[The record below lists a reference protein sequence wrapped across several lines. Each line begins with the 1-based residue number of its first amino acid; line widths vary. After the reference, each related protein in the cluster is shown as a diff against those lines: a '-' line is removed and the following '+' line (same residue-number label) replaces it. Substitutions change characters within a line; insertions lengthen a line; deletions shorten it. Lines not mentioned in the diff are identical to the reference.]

1 MKSVNMEINNVGG
14 LVGKHCLT
22 FKEGLNII
30 KAGNAVGKTSAQK
43 AIELLGLRNHD
54 LKGARHYANLFGDQT
69 ASVKATGSIQ
79 CDRRF
84 RVVGNDLMEAGGE
97 PLVDTGKGYISGIC
111 FATPENPLIAEM
123 LEGRSIKSFIERF
136 SDSDNYDT
144 AVNVLNDASET
155 ILLKLSMYRETI
167 AKLEE
172 TRSSFELLKKDKAD
186 IEEKLKRMPKI
197 DVATVMKD
205 LKAFEKA
212 FAEKRQIMN
221 ALSEAKAELSQTK
234 NNIDDYKSAIKHL
247 QSDLDSMMKK
257 HPKIDDRLKEISK
270 QFPVIKDQIDLLSRQ
285 ISSWESDL
293 KIVDENKI
301 TRMKYKDGSG
311 ICHACGK
318 PLSLHDLQRYEEKIK
333 NDLSV
338 SRKNLKTNERE
349 LEDLVLERTELQ
361 DTEEEKNTI
370 GIEIREKT
378 KSLSI
383 YEGDEI
389 RFRKKVTTLTAEEE
403 TIQKRIKDMS
413 KNEDAFKKY
422 QEKDRLET
430 LLNEKEKTI
439 EQTQKRMAALNNE
452 IIDVSALQQKSDF
465 VKSAIT
471 HLKKRRDEIIDA
483 VRVKFNDT
491 INNLYKTMGFRNI
504 EDISITRDYSITVTK
519 KDKGKEVEKF
529 PLIALSASER
539 VTLGVAL
546 LVAAKQEYLPDFP
559 FFVMDEVV
567 TSYDPTRFEHIKE
580 FVKNVTDYVI
590 ITQLSKEDGLMVE
603 YGA

>member
-1 MKSVNMEINNVGG
+1 MEINNVGG

>member
-603 YGA
+603 HGA

>member
-1 MKSVNMEINNVGG
+1 M
-14 LVGKHCLT
+14 
-22 FKEGLNII
+22 
-30 KAGNAVGKTSAQK
+30 
-43 AIELLGLRNHD
+43 
-54 LKGARHYANLFGDQT
+54 
-69 ASVKATGSIQ
+69 
-79 CDRRF
+79 
-84 RVVGNDLMEAGGE
+84 
-97 PLVDTGKGYISGIC
+97 
-111 FATPENPLIAEM
+111 
-123 LEGRSIKSFIERF
+123 
-136 SDSDNYDT
+136 
-144 AVNVLNDASET
+144 
-155 ILLKLSMYRETI
+155 
-167 AKLEE
+167 
-172 TRSSFELLKKDKAD
+172 
-186 IEEKLKRMPKI
+186 
-197 DVATVMKD
+197 
-205 LKAFEKA
+205 
-212 FAEKRQIMN
+212 
-221 ALSEAKAELSQTK
+221 
-234 NNIDDYKSAIKHL
+234 
-247 QSDLDSMMKK
+247 
-257 HPKIDDRLKEISK
+257 
-270 QFPVIKDQIDLLSRQ
+270 
-285 ISSWESDL
+285 
-293 KIVDENKI
+293 
-301 TRMKYKDGSG
+301 
-311 ICHACGK
+311 
-318 PLSLHDLQRYEEKIK
+318 
-333 NDLSV
+333 
-338 SRKNLKTNERE
+338 
-349 LEDLVLERTELQ
+349 
-361 DTEEEKNTI
+361 
-370 GIEIREKT
+370 
-378 KSLSI
+378 
-383 YEGDEI
+383 
-389 RFRKKVTTLTAEEE
+389 TTLTAEEE